1 MSKRSRLSHP
11 FLRQDSWRLW
21 EWWLLAT
28 IVGTIVAVGIVV
40 LGSAI
45 ASNLSPMNTVVMLH
59 IIGVLEGVVLGFTQ
73 WLVLRRYIKH
83 IGWWVLATGIGSLI
97 AWLISVKFIVVLAL
111 LSFNSTMTET
121 TTVALRQA
129 VFGMGAWVGA
139 VLGIAQWLVLRSH
152 VHNGLGWVVTNSLA
166 WGLGLLVS
174 FMGVTGVKPGE
185 FTIETAVVHIV
196 TGAATGTI
204 VGAVTGIALVWLLKP
219 RLLKHH

>member
-1 MSKRSRLSHP
+1 MSKQSRLSHP

-45 ASNLSPMNTVVMLH
+45 ASNFSPMSTVVILH
-59 IIGVLEGVVLGFTQ
+59 LIGALEGMVLGFTQ

-83 IGWWVLATGIGSLI
+83 IGWWVLATGIASLI
-97 AWLISVKFIVVLAL
+97 VWLIGVKFIVALAL
-111 LSFNSTMTET
+111 VSFNSTMTAT
-121 TTVALRQA
+121 TTLALQQA

-139 VLGIAQWLVLRSH
+139 VLGIAQWLVLRRH
-152 VHNGLGWVVTNSLA
+152 VRKGVGWVFANSLA
-166 WGLGLLVS
+166 WGLGLLIA

-185 FTIETAVVHIV
+185 FTIETAVVHIA
-196 TGAATGTI
+196 TGAATGAI
-204 VGAVTGIALVWLLKP
+204 VGAITGIALVWFLKP